1 MLGQLYR
8 PKGKALDTAR
18 AVLECDDV
26 YACNVAKGCTNQCSY
41 CWLKEFPYF
50 MENGKMEF
58 PKRSPVEYAREQ
70 IEKGLKPE
78 GIFLSFLTDL
88 FLSVNLKH
96 AQNLICFLLSKGIE
110 VATLTKSGIVIGD
123 LDFTDAYGD
132 NLRMGISIVSLDN
145 GFRDKHE
152 PHTRTISC
160 RLDSLKI
167 LKRFGYFVWVS
178 IEPYPTP
185 DIWKQDLIELLE
197 ELSFADFLL
206 FGKWNYNWRAENLSA
221 RIFYRDM
228 VDQFTGFCKENK
240 IRHFVKPDTLK
251 FIGRR

>member
-1 MLGQLYR
+1 MELIMLGQLYK

-26 YACNVAKGCTNQCSY
+26 YACNIAKGCTNQCSY

-50 MENGKMEF
+50 MENGRMEF
-58 PKRSPVEYAREQ
+58 PKKPPVELVREQ
-70 IEKGLKPE
+70 IEKGLKPK
-78 GIFLSFLTDL
+78 GVFLSFLTDPFLDINREHTESLIYFL
-88 FLSVNLKH
+88 FT
-96 AQNLICFLLSKGIE
+96 QGIK
-110 VATLTKSGIVIGD
+110 VATLSKIDVYDRVNIRTG
-123 LDFTDAYGD
+123 L
-132 NLRMGISIVSLDN
+132 SIVSLDN
-145 GFRDKHE
+145 DYRDFRDRYE
-152 PHTRTISC
+152 PNTVAIIL
-160 RLDSLKI
+160 RLNMLKYV
-167 LKRFGYFVWVS
+167 KKNGGYVWVS

-206 FGKWNYNWRAENLSA
+206 FGKWNYDYRAENLAA

-228 VDQFTGFCKENK
+228 VNQFTGFCKEHK

-251 FIGRR
+251 FIGR

>member
-1 MLGQLYR
+1 MLGQLYK

-26 YACNVAKGCTNQCSY
+26 YVCNVAKGCTNQCSY

-58 PKRSPVEYAREQ
+58 PKKSPFEYVWKQ

-78 GIFLSFLTDL
+78 GVFLSFLTDP
-88 FLSVNLKH
+88 FLNMNYDKTIKL
-96 AQNLICFLLSKGIE
+96 LDFLLNQGMKC
-110 VATLTKSGIVIGD
+110 ATLSKYGVSEYD
-123 LDFTDAYGD
+123 LIDVFGE
-132 NLRMGISIVSLDN
+132 NELRTGLTISSLDVK
-145 GFRDKHE
+145 FRYKYE
-152 PHTRTISC
+152 PNTASIQW
-160 RLDSLKI
+160 RLDI
-167 LKRFGYFVWVS
+167 LKQLKKFNNYVWIS

-185 DIWKQDLIELLE
+185 DIWKQDLIELLK

-206 FGKWNYNWRAENLSA
+206 FGKWNYDWRAENLSA

-228 VDQFTGFCKENK
+228 VDQFTGFCTENN
-240 IRHFVKPDTLK
+240 IRHYVKPDTLK
-251 FIGRR
+251 FIGR